1 MPRKRKAKIEAQKI
15 LTDFKVENPPIDLV
29 GLLKF
34 LDLEYIEFDPAVIPI
49 KDIEP
54 NKVSAF
60 IEYSTNTIMYNKTHP
75 KTRLRFSIAHEIGH
89 YQLNHKSF
97 PHETEYNPK
106 SAMEIEA
113 NIFAAELLMPAFLI
127 EKESI
132 NSKTDIQRIAD
143 KYKVSFEA
151 ADLRIRLDSKI
162 VPTGY
167 DLSTNKNAQFYTN
180 NLQEIDDTIEHY
192 PPYEGYTDDYDEAYQ
207 YYAENSFED
216 IELKTILMKVKD
228 EGQED
233 LYPLA
238 FNALTNIIKDLER
251 F

>member
-1 MPRKRKAKIEAQKI
+1 MPRKRKAKIEAQKL

-106 SAMEIEA
+106 SSMEIEA

-151 ADLRIRLDSKI
+151 ADLRIRLDSRL
-162 VPTGY
+162 VPTGFDVSIVNRKHKLY
-167 DLSTNKNAQFYTN
+167 DDNS
-180 NLQEIDDTIEHY
+180 QEIDDVVEHY
-192 PPYEGYTDDYDEAYQ
+192 PPYEGYIDDYDEAYQ
-207 YYAENSFED
+207 YFTENSFED
-216 IELKTILMKVKD
+216 IELRNILD
-228 EGQED
+228 EIEEEGQED
-233 LYPLA
+233 LYPKT
-238 FNALTNIIKDLER
+238 FKALSAIVDELD
-251 F
+251 